1 MDIILQNAIKA
12 DFFVISGRNS
22 GKIYEVLNTFYAK
35 QTQFPKSQVNV
46 NLYNT
51 MDYENKS
58 NWTLGENKPN
68 SNPNKANLHFTA
80 ENTEYAEKKDI
91 SVSNCSIDKYAL
103 YEANF
108 RKKETKMI
116 MGMKQLWY
124 VTVLV
129 LMLGKTA
136 PVAELAT
143 KKALTLEVTK
153 RIAAA
158 SGQFAQKNRW
168 NVVIAIVDDGGHLV
182 YFERMDGVQTGS
194 IEVAIRKAQA
204 AAAFK
209 RPTRVFEE
217 AVAKGRTVLVS
228 LPGGMPFEGGV
239 PITVDGQVIGAVGV
253 SGVTA
258 QQDGMVAQAGVDA
271 LPKILGR

>member
-1 MDIILQNAIKA
+1 
-12 DFFVISGRNS
+12 
-22 GKIYEVLNTFYAK
+22 
-35 QTQFPKSQVNV
+35 
-46 NLYNT
+46 
-51 MDYENKS
+51 
-58 NWTLGENKPN
+58 
-68 SNPNKANLHFTA
+68 
-80 ENTEYAEKKDI
+80 
-91 SVSNCSIDKYAL
+91 
-103 YEANF
+103 
-108 RKKETKMI
+108 MI

>member
-1 MDIILQNAIKA
+1 
-12 DFFVISGRNS
+12 
-22 GKIYEVLNTFYAK
+22 
-35 QTQFPKSQVNV
+35 
-46 NLYNT
+46 
-51 MDYENKS
+51 
-58 NWTLGENKPN
+58 
-68 SNPNKANLHFTA
+68 
-80 ENTEYAEKKDI
+80 
-91 SVSNCSIDKYAL
+91 
-103 YEANF
+103 
-108 RKKETKMI
+108 